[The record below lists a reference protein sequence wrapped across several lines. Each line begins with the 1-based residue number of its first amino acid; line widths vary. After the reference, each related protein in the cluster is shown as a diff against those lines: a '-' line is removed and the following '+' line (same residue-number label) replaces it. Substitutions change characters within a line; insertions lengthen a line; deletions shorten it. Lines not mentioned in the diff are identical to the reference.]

1 MAALFTTALFVGT
14 AALALWIDVR
24 APRLAPLSVK
34 VRAFFVVAMIWSF
47 TFVPIESDTYLSL
60 YLSVF
65 AVVTPLLT
73 AMWLGSLWLLRSA
86 AEALASRY

>member
-1 MAALFTTALFVGT
+1 MAALFTTALFLGT

-24 APRLAPLSVK
+24 VPTLAPPSIRW
-34 VRAFFVVAMIWSF
+34 RALFAAVMIGGF

-65 AVVTPLLT
+65 AVLTPLLT
-73 AMWLGSLWLLRSA
+73 AMWLSSLWLLRSA
-86 AEALASRY
+86 ADALASRY